1 LKKYGVSN
9 VRRSCHNSRLS
20 QQREFT
26 GCSKYFRE
34 RGLAAVTGGT
44 LGNSFADAERGSDE
58 RGVLHGAPAGNN
70 AIGAATAGGI
80 RDRHHGLGASE
91 QNHQ

>member
-1 LKKYGVSN
+1 
-9 VRRSCHNSRLS
+9 
-20 QQREFT
+20 
-26 GCSKYFRE
+26 
-34 RGLAAVTGGT
+34 VTGGT

-80 RDRHHGLGASE
+80 RDRPAVQAQGVDSETSSCRAS
-91 QNHQ
+91 